1 MGNVL
6 AVEQAAE
13 KIKKEYPNFKVI
25 RGNEIYLCRNGLNA
39 ENFNTQQDKY
49 YHFILLAKD
58 RVGMEQLQEIS
69 TRAWMRSYMAR
80 GLRRVPTYYQDLFDI
95 IGVNPGHI
103 IGSTSCLGGCLG
115 TQLLNY
121 RTSKDETLYKRIEN
135 WVLQLSNL
143 FGEDNFY
150 LELQPSANSEQSY
163 VNKQLVLMAKKLNLP
178 YIFTTDTHY
187 LKKEDAK
194 IHKAYLNAQNGER
207 EVDSFYATTY
217 AMSTEEIVSYL
228 SKDLSEEEIIEGFN
242 NITKI
247 AEKCEEFT
255 LKKPLKIPTLQWKSF
270 NPVNNKEYWI
280 EKIPLLKE
288 FWESDL
294 ANRTLADAIVNG
306 IHSHPDCDNEEAYN
320 EINECL
326 RMTWESSVVNN
337 ASWSSYF
344 LNLQRII
351 DELWAAGSLVGC
363 GRGSGVGF
371 ILLYLLDITQI
382 NPLRET
388 TKTQRWRFLNPNRV
402 SVLD

>member
-1 MGNVL
+1 
-6 AVEQAAE
+6 
-13 KIKKEYPNFKVI
+13 
-25 RGNEIYLCRNGLNA
+25 
-39 ENFNTQQDKY
+39 
-49 YHFILLAKD
+49 
-58 RVGMEQLQEIS
+58 
-69 TRAWMRSYMAR
+69 MAR